1 MGVAVDL
8 RVVELLC
15 SRLCH
20 DLVSPV
26 GAVSN
31 GVELLSEIGGA
42 PDAEALT
49 LVGQSAQNAA
59 QRLRFFRA
67 AYGAAAATNIT
78 VGEIRDLATGMVG
91 DRHIAVQLQSG
102 LTLPAHRSAIKL
114 LLNMILMGAE
124 CLPRGGT
131 LYVRVDRGAKPTIVV
146 SAEGA
151 GAILPDGVT
160 GALDGMPVESLTART
175 VQSYFTGRL
184 AEVCGAR
191 LEVSDRE
198 PSRIVLQAA
207 LSR

>member
-31 GVELLSEIGGA
+31 GVELLSELGGA

-59 QRLRFFRA
+59 RRLRFFRA
-67 AYGAAAATNIT
+67 AYGATAASNIS
-78 VGEIRDLATGMVG
+78 VGEIRELAAGMVG
-91 DRHIAVQLQSG
+91 DRHIAVQLEPG
-102 LTLPAHRSAIKL
+102 MALPSHQTSIKL

-124 CLPRGGT
+124 SLPRGGT
-131 LYVRVDRGAKPTIVV
+131 IHVRVEQGARSAIAV

-151 GAILPDGVT
+151 GAILPDGV
-160 GALDGMPVESLTART
+160 GEALNGIPVESLTART

-184 AEVCGAR
+184 AEACGTR
-191 LEVSDRE
+191 INVSDRE
-198 PSRIVLQAA
+198 PSRIVLEAV
-207 LSR
+207 LPR

>member
-59 QRLRFFRA
+59 RRLRFFRA
-67 AYGAAAATNIT
+67 AYGANAASNIT
-78 VGEIRDLATGMVG
+78 VSEVRELATGMVG
-91 DRHIAVQLQSG
+91 DRHIAVQLDSG
-102 LTLPAHRSAIKL
+102 TTLPTHQTSVKL

-124 CLPRGGT
+124 SLPRGGT
-131 LYVRVDRGAKPTIVV
+131 LHVRVDRGAKPTLVV

-160 GALDGMPVESLTART
+160 AALDGMPVESLTART

-184 AEVCGAR
+184 AESCGSR

>member
-20 DLVSPV
+20 DLVGPV

-31 GVELLSEIGGA
+31 GVELLSELDSP
-42 PDAEALT
+42 PDVEALT

-59 QRLRFFRA
+59 RRLRFFRA
-67 AYGAAAATNIT
+67 AYGASTATNIS
-78 VGEIRDLATGMVG
+78 VGEVRDLVTGMVG
-91 DRHIAVQLQSG
+91 DRHIAVQMDAG
-102 LTLPAHRSAIKL
+102 LAIPAHPVSVKL

-131 LYVRVDRGAKPTIVV
+131 LHVRVDRAAKPTIVV

-151 GAILPDGVT
+151 GAILPDGVSV
-160 GALDGMPVESLTART
+160 ALDGMPIESLTART

-184 AEVCGAR
+184 AESCGTR
-191 LEVSDRE
+191 LEISDRE

-207 LSR
+207 MSR